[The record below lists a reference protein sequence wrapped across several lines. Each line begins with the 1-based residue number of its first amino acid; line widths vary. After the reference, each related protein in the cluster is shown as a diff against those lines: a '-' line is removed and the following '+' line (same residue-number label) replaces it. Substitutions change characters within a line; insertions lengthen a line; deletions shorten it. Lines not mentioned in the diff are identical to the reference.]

1 MFERTEYLEDNEKP
15 MKVGIISLHKHQYS
29 RKAVD
34 FHLPCAI
41 MIKGLMPS
49 NNRCV
54 VPPILNLWP
63 ESVIRPEDDH
73 ISLHLDK
80 NHALCI
86 SKHVPSSDLK
96 ANICAS

>member
-1 MFERTEYLEDNEKP
+1 MLERTEDLEDNEKP
-15 MKVGIISLHKHQYS
+15 MKVGIISSHKCQYS

-41 MIKGLMPS
+41 TIKGSTPS

-54 VPPILNLWP
+54 VPPILKLCP
-63 ESVIRPEDDH
+63 ESVIRPKDDH

-86 SKHVPSSDLK
+86 GKDVPSSDSQE
-96 ANICAS
+96 NICAS